1 MPLSDF
7 AYLTTV
13 GRRSGRPH
21 TIEIWYAE
29 HDGIRYLLSGNGDAA
44 DWVRNLRREP
54 SAQLRLGGPRELR
67 DDLPG
72 TVAVTARFV
81 ADPAEDALARR
92 LLAAKYQGWREG
104 EQLSDWAATS
114 LVVALDPT
122 G

>member
-1 MPLSDF
+1 MPVHEF

-29 HDGIRYLLSGNGDAA
+29 HQGVRYVLSGDGDGA

-54 SAQLRLGGPRELR
+54 SARLRLGGPRELHA
-67 DDLPG
+67 DLPG
-72 TVAVTARFV
+72 TAAVMARFV
-81 ADPAEDALARR
+81 AAPAEEAVARR

-104 EQLSDWAATS
+104 EPLSDWAATS
-114 LVVALDPT
+114 LVVAFEPP

>member
-1 MPLSDF
+1 MPPNDF
-7 AYLTTV
+7 AYLTTT

-29 HDGIRYLLSGNGDAA
+29 RQGVRYMLSGGGDRA
-44 DWVRNLRREP
+44 DWVRNLRGDP

-67 DDLPG
+67 PDLPG

-81 ADPAEDALARR
+81 IDPAEDLLARR
-92 LLAAKYQGWREG
+92 LLAGKYESWQEG
-104 EQLSDWAATS
+104 EQLSTWAATS
-114 LVVALDPT
+114 LVVAFDVP